1 MENNTENIDDI
12 HFSKLKY
19 VDDFNIQEIPDKLFN
34 NDYNYIN
41 YNSFSH
47 IGTTNLPTD
56 FNNLTDL
63 EYLDADCSFLQNI
76 KLNNNNFQLF
86 KHKEKKSSLL
96 DNTFE
101 NVKMNLIEE
110 IEYKGNFEDKLT
122 IEKPKLEDNKYEN
135 DFFSQIS
142 YNQTAINFPFN
153 NFKTKAN
160 VNNLSKKPYL
170 KRKNCKFK
178 T

>member
-1 MENNTENIDDI
+1 MENNIENIDDI

-19 VDDFNIQEIPDKLFN
+19 VDDFNLHDIPDKIFN
-34 NDYNYIN
+34 NDHNCIN

-47 IGTTNLPTD
+47 LGTTNLPTD

-86 KHKEKKSSLL
+86 KNKENKFSLL

-110 IEYKGNFEDKLT
+110 IDYIGNFEDKLA
-122 IEKPKLEDNKYEN
+122 IEKPKLEDNKYDN
-135 DFFSQIS
+135 DIFSQIS

-153 NFKTKAN
+153 KFKPKAE
-160 VNNLSKKPYL
+160 VNNFSKKPYN
-170 KRKNCKFK
+170 KCKFNQFK
-178 T
+178 

>member
-19 VDDFNIQEIPDKLFN
+19 VDDYNTQEIPDKLFN
-34 NDYNYIN
+34 SDYNCIN
-41 YNSFSH
+41 YNSFSQL
-47 IGTTNLPTD
+47 GTTNLPTD

-63 EYLDADCSFLQNI
+63 DYLDADCSFLQNI

-86 KHKEKKSSLL
+86 KNKEKRFSFF

-110 IEYKGNFEDKLT
+110 IEYKGNFDDKLA
-122 IEKPKLEDNKYEN
+122 IEKPKLEDAKCDN
-135 DFFSQIS
+135 DIFSQIS
-142 YNQTAINFPFN
+142 YNQTAINFPFS
-153 NFKTKAN
+153 NFKTKTN
-160 VNNLSKKPYL
+160 VNNLAKKPYI
-170 KRKNCKFK
+170 KCK
-178 T
+178 

>member
-1 MENNTENIDDI
+1 MENNTENIDEI

-19 VDDFNIQEIPDKLFN
+19 VDDFNFKDVSDKLFN
-34 NDYNYIN
+34 NDYNNIN

-47 IGTTNLPTD
+47 FGTTNLPTD

-63 EYLDADCSFLQNI
+63 ENLDADCSFLQNI

-86 KHKEKKSSLL
+86 RNKEKKNSLL

-110 IEYKGNFEDKLT
+110 IEFKENFEDKLS
-122 IEKPKLEDNKYEN
+122 IEKPKFEDNKNEN

-142 YNQTAINFPFN
+142 YNQTAINFPLN
-153 NFKTKAN
+153 KFKEKGN
-160 VNNLSKKPYL
+160 INNLSKKPYT
-170 KRKNCKFK
+170 KCI
-178 T
+178 